1 MKKRIAKDNSFLTA
15 KEMDFENED
24 EHDQNNEEAQPT
36 SDD

>member
-1 MKKRIAKDNSFLTA
+1 MKKRIARDNSFLTA

-24 EHDQNNEEAQPT
+24 ERDQNIEETQPT